1 MHLLEEDKQMFDAL
15 QKSEL
20 GNQLVAY
27 LRRLSD
33 SVCDVRT
40 MGEGD
45 TPETMK
51 KVATIIEKD
60 LIQRIHK
67 RIPESVLLNECI

>member
-1 MHLLEEDKQMFDAL
+1 MRLLEEDIQMFDTL
-15 QKSEL
+15 SKSEL
-20 GNQLVAY
+20 GNQLVSY
-27 LRRLSD
+27 LKRLSD

-40 MGEGD
+40 MAEGD

-51 KVATIIEKD
+51 RAAMVIERD

-67 RIPESVLLNECI
+67 RVPESVVLNECI

>member
-1 MHLLEEDKQMFDAL
+1 MHLLEEDIVMFETL
-15 QKSEL
+15 SKSEM
-20 GNQLVAY
+20 GNQLVSY
-27 LRRLSD
+27 LKRLSD

-40 MGEGD
+40 MAEGD

-51 KVATIIEKD
+51 RVSMIIEKD

-67 RIPESVLLNECI
+67 RVPESVVLNECI